1 MSPSSDNG
9 PTPPG
14 ESTGAAFP
22 RLGPPPANWREA
34 LMALIAARVA
44 LIELE
49 SKEAALAAGRRTA
62 LIGAACACVFFMWAL
77 AITAAVSLISR
88 AVGWPWDWVAA
99 GLAALHLI
107 VGILLA
113 QSAKSAGNPAFPFTR
128 AEFKKDREWIENF
141 NKAKKSSD

>member
-1 MSPSSDNG
+1 
-9 PTPPG
+9 
-14 ESTGAAFP
+14 
-22 RLGPPPANWREA
+22 
-34 LMALIAARVA
+34 MALIAARVA